1 MKMERVIFFVVV
13 VIYFIF
19 IIYCVCKVMYCFIML
34 IVDVKD
40 VRDVYV
46 IDCNIKIVIVFG
58 DVVWLFIYF
67 LKFLNDQG
75 ELCGKKCFVIMIKL

>member
-1 MKMERVIFFVVV
+1 
-13 VIYFIF
+13 
-19 IIYCVCKVMYCFIML
+19 MYCFIML

-46 IDCNIKIVIVFG
+46 MDCNIKRVIVFG

-67 LKFLNDQG
+67 LKFLND
-75 ELCGKKCFVIMIKL
+75 